1 MNMIASTSALVRFAG
16 QCHREET
23 VPLSLE
29 DRFAISELLARYFH
43 ATDARDCDAI
53 AAMFAPDGILEVEG
67 AWQAR
72 GRAQIADAERPV
84 QPRAPRRHLVNSL
97 AMDGSGSTARCTAS
111 VAVVESGGGAGLRV
125 SGRFTSKLAKQRDG
139 RWQIVHQR
147 YEDIEP
153 TRSPSATEDDGLL
166 SAADR
171 VAIMDLIHRAG
182 RTVDHRD
189 PEGRADCYTDD
200 AVYEYQG
207 GERTVGREEFIRKLR
222 GAADPKDSLHWTT
235 NHIIEGTS
243 TEAQG
248 HMYFAVYYQK
258 AVAATGTYSDTY
270 RKVEGAWRIASRY
283 VVVDRAP

>member
-1 MNMIASTSALVRFAG
+1 MALS
-16 QCHREET
+16 
-23 VPLSLE
+23 PE

-53 AAMFAPDGILEVEG
+53 AALFAPDGILEVSG
-67 AWQAR
+67 SFQAR
-72 GRAQIADAERPV
+72 GRAQIADAERPLH
-84 QPRAPRRHLVNSL
+84 PRAPRRHLFNSL
-97 AMDGSGSTARCTAS
+97 VIDGNGSTARCTAS
-111 VAVVESGGGAGLRV
+111 VAVVEKGGGVRV
-125 SGRFTSKLAKQRDG
+125 SGRFVSKLSKQRDG
-139 RWQIVHQR
+139 RWQIVRQR

-153 TRSPSATEDDGLL
+153 RPSRPATEDDESL

-171 VAIMDLIHRAG
+171 VAIMDVIYRAG

-200 AVYEYQG
+200 AVYEYEG
-207 GERTVGREEFIRKLR
+207 GERTVGREAFIQKLR
-222 GAADPKDSLHWTT
+222 GAADPQDSLHWTT

-243 TEAQG
+243 TEAKG
-248 HMYFAVYYQK
+248 LMYFAVYYQK

-270 RKVEGAWRIASRY
+270 RKVDGEWRIASRY

>member
-1 MNMIASTSALVRFAG
+1 M
-16 QCHREET
+16 
-23 VPLSLE
+23 PLSLE

-43 ATDARDCDAI
+43 ASDARDCDAI
-53 AAMFAPDGILEVEG
+53 AALFAPDGILEIAG
-67 AWQAR
+67 SWQAR

-84 QPRAPRRHLVNSL
+84 HPRAPRRHLVNSL
-97 AMDGSGSTARCTAS
+97 AIDGDGGTARCTAS
-111 VAVVESGGGAGLRV
+111 VAVVEKGGGLRV
-125 SGRFTSKLAKQRDG
+125 SGNFVSRLAKQRDG

-147 YEDIEP
+147 YENIEP
-153 TRSPSATEDDGLL
+153 TRSGAETEVDGSL

-171 VAIMDLIHRAG
+171 VAIMDVIHRAG

-200 AVYEYQG
+200 AVYEYEG

-222 GAADPKDSLHWTT
+222 GAADPQDSLHWTT

-243 TEAQG
+243 TQAKG
-248 HMYFAVYYQK
+248 IMYFAVYYQK

-270 RKVEGAWRIASRY
+270 RKVDGDWRIASRY
-283 VVVDRAP
+283 VVVDRAPQ